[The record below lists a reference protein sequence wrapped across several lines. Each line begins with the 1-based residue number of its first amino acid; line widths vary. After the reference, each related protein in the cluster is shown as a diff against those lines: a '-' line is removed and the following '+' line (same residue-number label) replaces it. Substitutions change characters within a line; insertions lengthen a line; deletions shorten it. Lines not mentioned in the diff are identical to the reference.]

1 MAESKLGIIILAAG
15 EGKRM
20 KSALPKVLQP
30 VGGKPMIGHVLETAR
45 ALSPARVVVVTGAGR
60 DRVEEYLHAHYGFA
74 GIAVQA
80 PQNGTG
86 HAVMCA
92 GAQFSDFT
100 GDLLILYGDCPLV
113 TAATLKKLIKKHQGH
128 ALSMIGINAGNP
140 RKYGRLVM
148 AKDGGLER
156 IVEFADAS
164 RSEKAIPFCNSGVM
178 IANSSLLFAALDQ
191 LKNDNAGDEHYL
203 TDVVAILRK
212 EGHKIPVIEG
222 NEKEFQGVNSKSEL
236 AGAERDLQ
244 TRFRAA
250 AMDAGA
256 TLIDP
261 PSVHFSVYDRLDK
274 DVTVWPHVVFGEGV
288 VVEAGATI
296 HSFSHLEG
304 CRVRKGAVVGP
315 YARLRPGADIGEGAK
330 VGNFV
335 EIKKAKLEQGAKV
348 SHLAY
353 IGDARVGK
361 GANVGAGTITCNYD
375 GHAKHFTDIG
385 EGAFIGSN
393 SALIAPVK
401 IGAGAIIGAG
411 SVITRDVPA
420 DALAVSRARQTEQAG
435 GAKTF
440 RKSRK
445 GQS

>member
-1 MAESKLGIIILAAG
+1 MTERNLGILILAAG

-30 VGGKPMIGHVLETAR
+30 VGGKPMIGHVLETAK
-45 ALSPARVVVVTGAGR
+45 ALNTARMVVVTGVGR
-60 DRVEEYLHAHYGFA
+60 DRVEKYLHANYGFA
-74 GIAVQA
+74 AIAVQE

-92 GAQFSDFT
+92 REQFGDFT
-100 GDLLILYGDCPLV
+100 GDILVLFGDCPLV
-113 TAATLKKLIKKHQGH
+113 TADTLKKLINKHQGG
-128 ALSMIGINAGNP
+128 ALSMIGINANDP

-164 RSEKAIPFCNSGVM
+164 KSEKAIAFCNSGVM
-178 IANSSLLFAALDQ
+178 IANSDKLFAALDQ
-191 LKNDNAGDEHYL
+191 LKNDNARDEYYL
-203 TDVVAILRK
+203 TAVVALLRK

-236 AGAERDLQ
+236 AQAESDLQ
-244 TRFRAA
+244 ARLRGA

-261 PSVHFSVYDRLDK
+261 ASVHFSHDTKLGR
-274 DVTVWPHVVFGEGV
+274 DVTVWPHVVFAEGV
-288 VVEAGATI
+288 VVEEGATI

-304 CRVRKGAVVGP
+304 CHVRKGASVGP
-315 YARLRPGADIGEGAK
+315 YARLRPGADIGEGAR

-348 SHLAY
+348 GHLTY

-385 EGAFIGSN
+385 DGAFIGSN
-393 SALIAPVK
+393 SALVAPVR

-411 SVITRDVPA
+411 SVITKDVPA
-420 DALAVSRARQTEQAG
+420 DALAVSRARQTEKTG

>member
-1 MAESKLGIIILAAG
+1 MAESKLGIVILAAG

-60 DRVEEYLHAHYGFA
+60 DRVEGYLRAHYGFA

-92 GAQFSDFT
+92 SAQFSDFT

-113 TAATLKKLIKKHQGH
+113 TAATLKKLVKKHQGH

-148 AKDGGLER
+148 ARDGGLER

-178 IANSSLLFAALDQ
+178 IAKSSLLFAALKQ
-191 LKNDNAGDEHYL
+191 LKNDNARDEHYL

-244 TRFRAA
+244 TRFSKA

-261 PSVHFSVYDRLDK
+261 SSVHFSHDTKLGR

-335 EIKKAKLEQGAKV
+335 EIKKAKLEEGAKV